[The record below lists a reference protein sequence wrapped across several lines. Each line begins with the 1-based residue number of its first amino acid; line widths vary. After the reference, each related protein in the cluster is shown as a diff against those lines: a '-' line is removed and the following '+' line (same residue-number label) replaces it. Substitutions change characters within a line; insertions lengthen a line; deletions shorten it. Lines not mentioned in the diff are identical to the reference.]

1 MKIKLDALSAPKVPV
16 TIALEAVVPKVS
28 SATEAVVVA
37 TKVVAAEAAT
47 KAVAAASET
56 EAVTEA
62 ATKVAAEA
70 AIKVAVASETE
81 AATKAAAVV
90 ADFVTVAATK
100 VAAVAEDFVTVA
112 ATKAALVQDHAI
124 KVRTVAVLRATVPV
138 EVHGPSVKNRPIG
151 LKAAA
156 VKTVQ
161 VPSTAVPA
169 IPSVVLRAS
178 HV

>member
-37 TKVVAAEAAT
+37 TKVVAAEA
-47 KAVAAASET
+47 SET

-62 ATKVAAEA
+62 A
-70 AIKVAVASETE
+70 I
-81 AATKAAAVV
+81 KAAAVV
-90 ADFVTVAATK
+90 AADSAIKAAT
-100 VAAVAEDFVTVA
+100 VV
-112 ATKAALVQDHAI
+112 ATKAVQDHAI

-156 VKTVQ
+156 VKTAQ
-161 VPSTAVPA
+161 VPSTAVQA

-178 HV
+178 LA

>member
-47 KAVAAASET
+47 KAVAAEASET

-70 AIKVAVASETE
+70 AIKVAVAEASETV

-90 ADFVTVAATK
+90 A
-100 VAAVAEDFVTVA
+100 DFVTVA

>member
-1 MKIKLDALSAPKVPV
+1 MKIKLDALSVPKVPV

-28 SATEAVVVA
+28 SATEAVVV
-37 TKVVAAEAAT
+37 V
-47 KAVAAASET
+47 
-56 EAVTEA
+56 
-62 ATKVAAEA
+62 TKVAAAE
-70 AIKVAVASETE
+70 
-81 AATKAAAVV
+81 
-90 ADFVTVAATK
+90 AATK
-100 VAAVAEDFVTVA
+100 VAAVAASETAA
-112 ATKAALVQDHAI
+112 ATKAAAVAVAFVTEAAIKAAAVVAADSAIKAATVVATKAEQDHAI

-156 VKTVQ
+156 VKTAQ

-178 HV
+178 HA

>member
-1 MKIKLDALSAPKVPV
+1 M
-16 TIALEAVVPKVS
+16 
-28 SATEAVVVA
+28 
-37 TKVVAAEAAT
+37 AA
-47 KAVAAASET
+47 
-56 EAVTEA
+56 
-62 ATKVAAEA
+62 
-70 AIKVAVASETE
+70 
-81 AATKAAAVV
+81 
-90 ADFVTVAATK
+90 
-100 VAAVAEDFVTVA
+100 DFVTVA

-156 VKTVQ
+156 VKTAQ

-178 HV
+178 HA

>member
-1 MKIKLDALSAPKVPV
+1 MSAPKVPA

-28 SATEAVVVA
+28 LATEAVVAA
-37 TKVVAAEAAT
+37 TKVVAVEVAT
-47 KAVAAASET
+47 KAAAEASET
-56 EAVTEA
+56 EVATEA

-70 AIKVAVASETE
+70 ATKEAVAEASE
-81 AATKAAAVV
+81 
-90 ADFVTVAATK
+90 TVAATK
-100 VAAVAEDFVTVA
+100 VAAVVADVVTVA
-112 ATKAALVQDHAI
+112 ATKAAAVAADSATVAATKAVQDHAI

-156 VKTVQ
+156 VKTAQ

-178 HV
+178 HA